1 MNFNKGNDFCLESSG
16 LKKTKQRQAI
26 VDILNK
32 AIQPLT
38 ADDIYI
44 ELKNVNIS
52 ISLSTIYRILDVMTE
67 KKIIVKLNV
76 SNNNKALF
84 EINQMIHKHYLS
96 CLVCK
101 KIISVNFCPM
111 GDYEA
116 DLEKETGYEI
126 IGHKLE
132 IFGYCK
138 ECRKDKIS

>member
-84 EINQMIHKHYLS
+84 EINQMVHKHYLS

-101 KIISVNFCPM
+101 KIISVNFCPI

-116 DLEKETGYEI
+116 DLEKETGYAI
-126 IGHKLE
+126 VGHKLE

>member
-101 KIISVNFCPM
+101 KIISVNFCPI

-116 DLEKETGYEI
+116 DLEKETGYAI
-126 IGHKLE
+126 VGHKLE